1 VTSTPQAASPVA
13 GSAALRT
20 TPTNTAPTD
29 TAPTDTTPTDTA
41 PTDATTDPTA
51 APPRAQTFEA
61 LVDPRVRSVS
71 TTDRE
76 VAHALIRKNYKITR
90 LEGEGPEPFT
100 YSRAV
105 SGDTRFALCRFEYR
119 RGRLLSESDPTGF
132 LVAGGVMAGRLSL
145 RTRDHELRVEP
156 GAPFSFPSHDAKVM
170 LSYDLV
176 LGQVMLDRTA
186 VERELEAMRLTAPG
200 GLRSTAAE
208 AVSPSLGRYWSD
220 LVRHVH
226 EHVIRNDAA
235 MASQLVRG
243 SAFRSLVAAYL
254 EAFETN
260 VVGVGGA
267 DGLTPLPSTVRR
279 ARDYIEQHAHDDIG
293 VVEIAEA
300 ARVTPRALQLAFR
313 RHLDSTPMAEL
324 RRARL
329 RGAHG
334 DLVMADPTLGHTVA
348 GVALSWG
355 FAHAGRFAAQYTAEF
370 GRSPRDTLEG

>member
-1 VTSTPQAASPVA
+1 MTSTPQAASPVA

-20 TPTNTAPTD
+20 TPTHTAPAHTAPTH
-29 TAPTDTTPTDTA
+29 TAPTR
-41 PTDATTDPTA
+41 ATTDSTV
-51 APPRAQTFEA
+51 APPRALPVEA
-61 LVDPRVRSVS
+61 FVDPRVRSVS
-71 TTDRE
+71 TSDRE

-105 SGDTRFALCRFEYR
+105 SGETRFALCRFEYR
-119 RGRLLSESDPTGF
+119 RGRLLTESEPAGF

-145 RTRDHELRVEP
+145 RTRDHEIRVDP
-156 GAPFSFPSHDAKVM
+156 GAPFAFPSHEAKVM
-170 LSYDLV
+170 ESFDLV
-176 LGQVMLDRTA
+176 LGQVLLDRAA
-186 VERELEAMRLTAPG
+186 VERELGAMRLAAPG
-200 GLRSTAAE
+200 GLRSTATE
-208 AVSPSLGRYWSD
+208 AVSAAMARYWSE
-220 LVRHVH
+220 LVVHVH
-226 EHVIRNDAA
+226 ENVIRNDAA
-235 MASQLVRG
+235 MASSLVRG

-254 EAFETN
+254 ETFETN
-260 VVGVGGA
+260 VVGVGGD
-267 DGLTPLPSTVRR
+267 DGVTPLPSTVRR

-348 GVALSWG
+348 GVALNWG

>member
-1 VTSTPQAASPVA
+1 M
-13 GSAALRT
+13 
-20 TPTNTAPTD
+20 
-29 TAPTDTTPTDTA
+29 
-41 PTDATTDPTA
+41 
-51 APPRAQTFEA
+51 APPRALPVEA
-61 LVDPRVRSVS
+61 FVDPRVRSVS
-71 TTDRE
+71 TSDRE

-105 SGDTRFALCRFEYR
+105 SGETRFALCRFEYR
-119 RGRLLSESDPTGF
+119 RGRLLTESEPAGF
-132 LVAGGVMAGRLSL
+132 LVAGGVMAGQLSL
-145 RTRDHELRVEP
+145 RTRDHEIRVDP
-156 GAPFSFPSHDAKVM
+156 GAPFAFPSHEAKVM
-170 LSYDLV
+170 ESFDLV
-176 LGQVMLDRTA
+176 LGQVLLDRAA
-186 VERELEAMRLTAPG
+186 VERELGAMRLAAPG
-200 GLRSTAAE
+200 GLRSTATE
-208 AVSPSLGRYWSD
+208 AVSAAMARYWSE
-220 LVRHVH
+220 LVVHVH
-226 EHVIRNDAA
+226 ENVIRNDAA
-235 MASQLVRG
+235 MASSLVRG

-254 EAFETN
+254 ETFETN
-260 VVGVGGA
+260 VVGVGGD
-267 DGLTPLPSTVRR
+267 DGVTPLPSTVRR

>member
-1 VTSTPQAASPVA
+1 MSSVSPEAAAATA
-13 GSAALRT
+13 GSASTHLPDSSSVPLSAHG
-20 TPTNTAPTD
+20 
-29 TAPTDTTPTDTA
+29 
-41 PTDATTDPTA
+41 
-51 APPRAQTFEA
+51 
-61 LVDPRVRSVS
+61 DPRIRSVT
-71 TTDRE
+71 TTDRD

-90 LEGEGPEPFT
+90 LEGSGPEPFV

-105 SGDTRFALCRFEYR
+105 SGEARFALCRFEYR
-119 RGRLLSESDPTGF
+119 RGRLLTESEPAGF
-132 LVAGGVMAGRLSL
+132 LVAGGVMAGHLSL
-145 RTRDHELRVEP
+145 RTRDHEIRVDP
-156 GAPFSFPSHDAKVM
+156 GAPFAFPTHEAKTMDSF
-170 LSYDLV
+170 DLV
-176 LGQVMLDRTA
+176 LGQVLLDRAA
-186 VERELEAMRLTAPG
+186 VERELGAMRLAAPG
-200 GLRSTAAE
+200 GLRSTATE
-208 AVSPSLGRYWSD
+208 AVSASMARYWSD
-220 LVRHVH
+220 LVTHVH
-226 EHVIRNDAA
+226 ANVIRNDAA
-235 MASQLVRG
+235 MASSLVRG

-254 EAFETN
+254 ETFETN

-279 ARDYIEQHAHDDIG
+279 AREFIEQHAHDDIG
-293 VVEIAEA
+293 VVEIAEV

>member
-20 TPTNTAPTD
+20 TPTPTVPTHTAPTG
-29 TAPTDTTPTDTA
+29 T
-41 PTDATTDPTA
+41 TTDSTA
-51 APPRAQTFEA
+51 APPRAQPVEA
-61 LVDPRVRSVS
+61 FVDPRVRSVS
-71 TTDRE
+71 TSDRE

-105 SGDTRFALCRFEYR
+105 SGETRFALCRFEYR
-119 RGRLLSESDPTGF
+119 RGRLLTESEPAGF

-145 RTRDHELRVEP
+145 RTRDHEIRVDP
-156 GAPFSFPSHDAKVM
+156 GAPFAFPSHEAKVM
-170 LSYDLV
+170 ESFDLV
-176 LGQVMLDRTA
+176 LGQVLLDRAA
-186 VERELEAMRLTAPG
+186 VERELGAMRLAAPG
-200 GLRSTAAE
+200 GLRSTATE
-208 AVSPSLGRYWSD
+208 AVSAAMARYWSE
-220 LVRHVH
+220 LVVHVH
-226 EHVIRNDAA
+226 ENVIRNDAA
-235 MASQLVRG
+235 MASSLVRG

-254 EAFETN
+254 ETFETN
-260 VVGVGGA
+260 VVGVGGD
-267 DGLTPLPSTVRR
+267 DGVTPLPSTVRR

-348 GVALSWG
+348 GVALNWG